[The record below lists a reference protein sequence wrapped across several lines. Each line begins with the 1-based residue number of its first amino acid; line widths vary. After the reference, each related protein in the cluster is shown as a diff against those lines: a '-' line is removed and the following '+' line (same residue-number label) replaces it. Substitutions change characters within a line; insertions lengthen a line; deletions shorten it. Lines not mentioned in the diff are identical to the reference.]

1 MVDRRWPPR
10 STNYTLPFELRET
23 FMTADGG
30 MNPDVET
37 WDEARIALGRVAD
50 LIREKLGSYGKPGSY
65 ETVSLEELRAVENYH
80 LIPEGVRE
88 TLENLSPDELRV
100 VKKVFESL
108 AENHF
113 YLEGGPGGLRF
124 Y

>member
-1 MVDRRWPPR
+1 
-10 STNYTLPFELRET
+10 
-23 FMTADGG
+23 MTADGG
-30 MNPDVET
+30 STSEVD

-50 LIREKLGSYGKPGSY
+50 LLREKLGSYTEASWN
-65 ETVSLEELRAVENYH
+65 ETVSLEDLQGVENYH
-80 LIPEGVRE
+80 LIPEGVRD
-88 TLENLSPDELRV
+88 TLENLTPEELRV
-100 VKKVFESL
+100 VKKVFENL

>member
-1 MVDRRWPPR
+1 M
-10 STNYTLPFELRET
+10 S
-23 FMTADGG
+23 ADGG
-30 MNPDVET
+30 SNSEAD

-50 LIREKLGSYGKPGSY
+50 LIREKLGSYTEPGWG
-65 ETVSLEELRAVENYH
+65 ETVTAEDLQGVQNYH
-80 LIPEGVRE
+80 LIPVGVRE
-88 TLENLSPDELRV
+88 TLENLTPEELRA
-100 VKKVFESL
+100 VKKVFENL

>member
-1 MVDRRWPPR
+1 
-10 STNYTLPFELRET
+10 
-23 FMTADGG
+23 MTADGG

-50 LIREKLGSYGKPGSY
+50 LIREKLGSYTETSWN
-65 ETVSLEELRAVENYH
+65 ETVSRAELQGVENYD

-88 TLENLSPDELRV
+88 TLENLTPEELRA

-108 AENHF
+108 AQNHF

>member
-1 MVDRRWPPR
+1 
-10 STNYTLPFELRET
+10 
-23 FMTADGG
+23 MTDDGG

-50 LIREKLGSYGKPGSY
+50 LIREKLGSYTEPGWG
-65 ETVSLEELRAVENYH
+65 ETVTAEDLQGVQNYE

-88 TLENLSPDELRV
+88 TLENLTPEELYA
-100 VKKVFESL
+100 VKKVFENL
-108 AENHF
+108 AANHF

>member
-1 MVDRRWPPR
+1 
-10 STNYTLPFELRET
+10 
-23 FMTADGG
+23 MTADGG

-50 LIREKLGSYGKPGSY
+50 LIREQLGSYTEPGTTG
-65 ETVSLEELRAVENYH
+65 TVKVEDLRGVYNYH
-80 LIPEGVRE
+80 QIPEDVRH
-88 TLENLSPDELRV
+88 TLENLTPQELRA

>member
-1 MVDRRWPPR
+1 
-10 STNYTLPFELRET
+10 
-23 FMTADGG
+23 MTADGG

-50 LIREKLGSYGKPGSY
+50 LIREKLGSYTEAGSY
-65 ETVSLEELRAVENYH
+65 ETVTPQDLQGVENYH

-88 TLENLSPDELRV
+88 TLENLTPDELRV
-100 VKKVFESL
+100 VKQVFESL